1 MIVVHGATN
10 VRRNRGMAASREIT
24 TTGLLWISGSS
35 HHQSSPRSGIE
46 VTRRRHQYETLQG
59 FPTHRIHQLGI
70 RRTRRKRSQP
80 HLRDCERQVRRAL
93 RRGASRHLRLNAAAG
108 PSPRDHRQ
116 PLCLLVPCSCHNCS
130 MLMPASRAENAGSI
144 PIARPSP
151 DHRPTIARSI
161 ARSKQEIPFVTVR
174 THCGNRIQLRHCSPP
189 ISSVVRRSLSQ
200 HCRRTVAN
208 DARNVCTTCH
218 TASRGDTLVGL
229 KIVWSQEAASAI
241 LMLG

>member
-151 DHRPTIARSI
+151 APSPAPNKKSLSLPCARTVAIAFS
-161 ARSKQEIPFVTVR
+161 FVTVR
-174 THCGNRIQLRHCSPP
+174 LQSPA
-189 ISSVVRRSLSQ
+189 SSVVRCRSTVEGLSP
-200 HCRRTVAN
+200 TTPATY
-208 DARNVCTTCH
+208 ARPVTP
-218 TASRGDTLVGL
+218 LVEG
-229 KIVWSQEAASAI
+229 I
-241 LMLG
+241 LS